1 MEDYRYCDLHIH
13 TIFSDGLYSPE
24 EVVRKAK
31 ELGFSAIGIADH
43 DAVTGIGKAI
53 KEGEKLGIEV
63 IPACEFSCL
72 MEDKDVHI
80 LGYLL
85 DYQNPSLE
93 SFLKKVQD
101 KRIERAEK
109 IIGNLSKQGIKIKL
123 ERVLEIAKNGSVG
136 RPHIAQALLEEGYV
150 STIEEAFMKF
160 IGYHSPA
167 YVPKMEISPEEALKI
182 IRDFKGIPVLA
193 HPVSYDFEKI
203 IFPLIKLGILG
214 IEVYHPDHTEYH
226 INYFSEIA
234 KKYNLLITGG
244 SDCHGGR
251 KGKLFMGEIKLP
263 YFHLERLKEKK
274 KQLFLDI

>member
-13 TIFSDGLYSPE
+13 TIFSDGLYKPE

-43 DAVTGIGKAI
+43 DAVAGIENAI
-53 KEGEKLGIEV
+53 IEGEKFGIEV

-72 MEDKDVHI
+72 MDDKDVHI

-85 DYQNPSLE
+85 DYQNPSLI

-109 IIGNLSKQGIKIKL
+109 IIGNLSKQGIKIELK
-123 ERVLEIAKNGSVG
+123 RVLEVAKNGAVG
-136 RPHIAQALLEEGYV
+136 RPHIAQVLLEEGYV

-160 IGYHSPA
+160 IGYHCPA
-167 YVPKMEISPEEALKI
+167 YVPKMEISPKEALDI

-193 HPVSYDFEKI
+193 HPISYDFEKI
-203 IFPLIKLGILG
+203 IFPLIKMGIRG

-226 INYFSEIA
+226 THYFLEIA

-251 KGKLFMGEIKLP
+251 KGKLFLGEIKLP
-263 YFHLERLKEKK
+263 YYHLENLKEKK
-274 KQLFLDI
+274 RKLFLDI

>member
-1 MEDYRYCDLHIH
+1 
-13 TIFSDGLYSPE
+13 
-24 EVVRKAK
+24 
-31 ELGFSAIGIADH
+31 
-43 DAVTGIGKAI
+43 
-53 KEGEKLGIEV
+53 
-63 IPACEFSCL
+63 
-72 MEDKDVHI
+72 
-80 LGYLL
+80 
-85 DYQNPSLE
+85 
-93 SFLKKVQD
+93 
-101 KRIERAEK
+101 
-109 IIGNLSKQGIKIKL
+109 
-123 ERVLEIAKNGSVG
+123 
-136 RPHIAQALLEEGYV
+136 QALLEEGYV

>member
-1 MEDYRYCDLHIH
+1 MEDSRYCDLHIH

-43 DAVTGIGKAI
+43 DAVAGIEEAMKI
-53 KEGEKLGIEV
+53 GEKLGIEI
-63 IPACEFSCL
+63 IPACEFSCV
-72 MEDKDVHI
+72 MEDKDIHI

-85 DYQNPSLE
+85 DYKNSTLK

-109 IIGNLSKQGIKIKL
+109 IIGNLSKQGIKIELK
-123 ERVLEIAKNGSVG
+123 RVLEIAKNGTVG

-150 STIEEAFMKF
+150 SNIEEAFMKF
-160 IGYHSPA
+160 IGYHCPA
-167 YVPKMEISPEEALKI
+167 YVPKMEISPNEALQLIK
-182 IRDFKGIPVLA
+182 DFKGIPVLA
-193 HPVSYDFEKI
+193 HPISYDFEKI
-203 IFPLIKLGILG
+203 IFPLIKMGILG
-214 IEVYHPDHTEYH
+214 IEVYHPEHTEYH
-226 INYFSEIA
+226 IHYFLEIA

-251 KGKLFMGEIKLP
+251 KGKLFLGEIKLP
-263 YFHLERLKEKK
+263 YFYLEDLKEKRR
-274 KQLFLDI
+274 QLFLDI

>member
-1 MEDYRYCDLHIH
+1 MEDSRYCDLHIH

-43 DAVTGIGKAI
+43 DAVAGIEEAMKI
-53 KEGEKLGIEV
+53 GEKLGIEI
-63 IPACEFSCL
+63 IPACEFSCV
-72 MEDKDVHI
+72 MEDKDIHI

-85 DYQNPSLE
+85 DYKNSTLK

-109 IIGNLSKQGIKIKL
+109 IIGNLSKQGIKIELK
-123 ERVLEIAKNGSVG
+123 RVLEIAKNGTVG

-150 STIEEAFMKF
+150 SNIEEAFMKF
-160 IGYHSPA
+160 IGYHCPA
-167 YVPKMEISPEEALKI
+167 YVPKMEISPNEALQLIK
-182 IRDFKGIPVLA
+182 DFKGIPVLA
-193 HPVSYDFEKI
+193 HPISYDFEKI
-203 IFPLIKLGILG
+203 IFPLIKMGILG
-214 IEVYHPDHTEYH
+214 IEVYHPEHTEYH
-226 INYFSEIA
+226 IHYFLEIA

-251 KGKLFMGEIKLP
+251 KGKLFLGEIKLP
-263 YFHLERLKEKK
+263 YSYLEDLKEKRR
-274 KQLFLDI
+274 QLFLDI

>member
-1 MEDYRYCDLHIH
+1 MGNYRYCDLHIH

-43 DAVTGIGKAI
+43 DAVAGIERATV
-53 KEGEKLGIEV
+53 EGEKLGIEV

-72 MEDKDVHI
+72 MEDKDIHI

-85 DYQNPSLE
+85 DYQNPSLI

-109 IIGNLSKQGIKIKL
+109 IIGNLSKQGIKIEIK
-123 ERVLEIAKNGSVG
+123 RVLEIAKDGAVG
-136 RPHIAQALLEEGYV
+136 RPHIAQALLEQGYV

-160 IGYHSPA
+160 IGYHCPA
-167 YVPKMEISPEEALKI
+167 YVPKMEISPEEALKM
-182 IRDFKGIPVLA
+182 IRDFKGISVLA

-226 INYFSEIA
+226 INYFLEIA
-234 KKYNLLITGG
+234 QKYNLLITGG

-251 KGKLFMGEIKLP
+251 KGKLFLGEIKLP
-263 YFHLERLKEKK
+263 YFHLERLKEKAT
-274 KQLFLDI
+274 LP

>member
-263 YFHLERLKEKK
+263 YFHLERLKDKK

>member
-1 MEDYRYCDLHIH
+1 MEDSRYCDLHIH
-13 TIFSDGLYSPE
+13 TIFSDGVYSPE